1 LRAESGQK
9 RERACV
15 ADTPRIIASK
25 NQEKNKKKTRKKN
38 TAHTHE
44 ININKYNFRLPP
56 LLWANLYN

>member
-25 NQEKNKKKTRKKN
+25 NQEKNKKKQEKK
-38 TAHTHE
+38 TLHTHT
-44 ININKYNFRLPP
+44 KLT
-56 LLWANLYN
+56 